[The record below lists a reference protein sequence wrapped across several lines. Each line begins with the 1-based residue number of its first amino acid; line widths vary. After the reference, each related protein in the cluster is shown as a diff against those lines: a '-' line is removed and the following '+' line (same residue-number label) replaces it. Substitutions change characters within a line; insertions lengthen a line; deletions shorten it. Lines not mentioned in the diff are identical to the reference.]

1 MLFKSQNVILSII
14 TAGLVFG
21 SATVLADEDSRKFSD
36 PVVNKKPC
44 SVNPAY
50 PDGISGYDGRSLT
63 GILADE
69 ALDAEFGPGA
79 QELTQ
84 CLKNRKDVK
93 LVVRVNDTFRMDAF
107 GQARLNKPMFLS
119 NVDKFINQYQ
129 NTHGLEFG
137 KGVDVRVIL
146 GGSGAA
152 LATTGH
158 KIFAGAAKKWNAAN
172 PDNPMPV
179 SLVNP
184 YVDIVKD
191 AMKLGI
197 TFYLCQEASRTLG
210 ITMKNKI
217 PGISL
222 FRPPMQQQ
230 LISSRMVTQFSS
242 PNRNQ

>member
-14 TAGLVFG
+14 ATGLLFG
-21 SATVLADEDSRKFSD
+21 SAILFADDNFSD

-44 SVNPAY
+44 PVNPAY
-50 PDGISGYDGRSLT
+50 PDGISGYDGSSLM
-63 GILADE
+63 GIPTDE
-69 ALDAEFGPGA
+69 VLDAEFGPGA

-84 CLKNRKDVK
+84 CLKNRKGVK

-119 NVDKFINQYQ
+119 NINKFINQYQ
-129 NTHGLEFG
+129 NTHGLKFG
-137 KGVDVRVIL
+137 KNVDVRVIL
-146 GGSGAA
+146 GGSGAV

-172 PDNPMPV
+172 PNDLMTV
-179 SLVNP
+179 SSVNP
-184 YVDIVKD
+184 YVDLVKD
-191 AMKLGI
+191 AMELGI

-217 PGISL
+217 PGVYFVPAAHAATADFI
-222 FRPPMQQQ
+222 QDGYAI
-230 LISSRMVTQFSS
+230 LI
-242 PNRNQ
+242 P